1 MVGVFNDEVNH
12 VLPKFV
18 NNSKSVFSHRI
29 GKMFLGVPISVL
41 RQYIANQNTPV
52 SLPTDRERVFLA
64 SYCPLLNLGS
74 W

>member
-41 RQYIANQNTPV
+41 RQYIENQNTPV
-52 SLPTDRERVFLA
+52 YRPRNRERGFSA
-64 SYCPLLNLGS
+64 DYCHIG
-74 W
+74 

>member
-1 MVGVFNDEVNH
+1 
-12 VLPKFV
+12 
-18 NNSKSVFSHRI
+18 
-29 GKMFLGVPISVL
+29 MFLGVPISVL

-64 SYCPLLNLGS
+64 GYCPLLNLGS